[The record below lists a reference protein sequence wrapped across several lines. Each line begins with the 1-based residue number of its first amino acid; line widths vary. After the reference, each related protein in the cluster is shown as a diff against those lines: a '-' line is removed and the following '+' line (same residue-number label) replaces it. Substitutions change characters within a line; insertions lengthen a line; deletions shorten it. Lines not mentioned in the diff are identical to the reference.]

1 MTKRR
6 RSVPWMLVALAL
18 AAVGLWACS
27 DDSGGG
33 GQVDAA
39 MDAESVDSA
48 VSGDANQHNDSA
60 VTDDAATSDGGTQDG
75 GGDGG
80 QPAFAIDVYV
90 RGDVTAK
97 TFNDGFSGQTPRNFT
112 IGFSRVDLMTSENDA
127 TPVTVFDFGSNYV
140 EVDMLSETKI
150 GSADLRDIP
159 SGVYTYGRALLVMAR
174 FDVDV
179 TVHTMISPTGIAGTA
194 TVTAAL
200 SDATIDGHARSQGWA
215 QEVFT
220 IPNLPA
226 ITKDTTLPD
235 LPSTAAGTIVEENG
249 KMWLVFP
256 LNPSLPVAPIP
267 NIAHK
272 LTMVYDE
279 FESFRWQDQPTSGYS
294 DGVFDSDQDG
304 NTEPLQNVGAT
315 DYHIIVE

>member
-1 MTKRR
+1 M
-6 RSVPWMLVALAL
+6 
-18 AAVGLWACS
+18 
-27 DDSGGG
+27 
-33 GQVDAA
+33 
-39 MDAESVDSA
+39 
-48 VSGDANQHNDSA
+48 
-60 VTDDAATSDGGTQDG
+60 
-75 GGDGG
+75 
-80 QPAFAIDVYV
+80 

-220 IPNLPA
+220 IPNLLP

-279 FESFRWQDQPTSGYS
+279 FESFRWDDQPTSGYS